1 MKTTIINAQVKPE
14 LKNEVEEI
22 LSQLG
27 LTTTQAITMFFE
39 QIKLKQGI
47 SFELNIPNDE
57 TVASMEEAQA
67 NRDLQPTS
75 IEQLKIQMTK

>member
-1 MKTTIINAQVKPE
+1 MKTTIINAHIEPE

-47 SFELNIPNDE
+47 PFELNIPNDE
-57 TVASMEEAQA
+57 TVASMEDAQA
-67 NRDLQPTS
+67 NRDLQTTS
-75 IEQLKIQMTK
+75 IEQLRIQMIK

>member
-1 MKTTIINAQVKPE
+1 MKTTIINAHIEPE

-47 SFELNIPNDE
+47 PFELNIPNDE
-57 TVASMEEAQA
+57 TVASMEDAQV
-67 NRDLQPTS
+67 NRDLQTTS
-75 IEQLKIQMTK
+75 IEQLRIQMTK

>member
-1 MKTTIINAQVKPE
+1 MKTTIINAHIEPE

-47 SFELNIPNDE
+47 PFELNIPNDE
-57 TVASMEEAQA
+57 TVASMKDAQA
-67 NRDLQPTS
+67 NRDLQTTS
-75 IEQLKIQMTK
+75 IEQLRIQMIK

>member
-1 MKTTIINAQVKPE
+1 MKTTIINAHIEPE

-47 SFELNIPNDE
+47 PFELNIPNDE
-57 TVASMEEAQA
+57 TVASMEDAQA
-67 NRDLQPTS
+67 NRDLQTTS
-75 IEQLKIQMTK
+75 IEQLRIQMTK

>member
-1 MKTTIINAQVKPE
+1 MKTTIINAQIKPE

-27 LTTTQAITMFFE
+27 ITTNQAITLFFE

-47 SFELNIPNDE
+47 PFELNIPNDE
-57 TVASMEEAQA
+57 TVASMEDAQA
-67 NRDLQPTS
+67 NRDLQTTS
-75 IEQLKIQMTK
+75 IEQLRTQMTK